1 MANVYGGNNT
11 GKAGLRV
18 KEADGSPD
26 VAGVSEIVV
35 SNGTLTDDG
44 NGVVTLTT
52 GGGGG
57 GTPGGSDTQVQYN
70 DAGSFGGNAGLTFD
84 DVTSKLTVGGEV
96 QINGN
101 LNHDGSNIGFFATVP
116 TTQQSTTT
124 YTPSAI
130 PPDPVSG
137 GTLDIATAGA
147 IDAQLNA
154 IQSSLQSIIDLLQ
167 AYGLSS

>member
-57 GTPGGSDTQVQYN
+57 TPGGSDTQVQYN
-70 DAGSFGGNAGLTFD
+70 DGGSFGGNAGLTFD
-84 DVTSKLTVGGEV
+84 DATSKLTVGGE
-96 QINGN
+96 IEIDGN
-101 LNHDGSNIGFFATVP
+101 LNHDGSNIGFFATAP
-116 TTQQSTTT
+116 TTQQSTTA
-124 YTPSAI
+124 YTPAPI
-130 PPDPVSG
+130 TGGGPAPPD
-137 GTLDIATAGA
+137 TATANLLT
-147 IDAQLNA
+147 AQFSA